1 MILISFYK
9 IIRTLRLKFVAD
21 IKIIIVKNHITLLS
35 YFLYLQSLI
44 NKSNGRNKQT
54 FI

>member
-21 IKIIIVKNHITLLS
+21 IKIIVKNHITLLS